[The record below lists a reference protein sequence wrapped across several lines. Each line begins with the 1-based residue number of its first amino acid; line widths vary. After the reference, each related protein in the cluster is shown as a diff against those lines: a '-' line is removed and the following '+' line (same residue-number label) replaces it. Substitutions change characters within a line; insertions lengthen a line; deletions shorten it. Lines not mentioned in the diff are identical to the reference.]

1 MKILLSLLP
10 EITEDVL
17 GVSFSLGGLIVA
29 ASRKFLRQKKI
40 NETNEVRFSEAILA
54 KKTKSFTL

>member
-1 MKILLSLLP
+1 MKILLFLLP

-17 GVSFSLGGLIVA
+17 GVSLGGLIVA